1 MSNDLIPTQ
10 QEMSIIKE
18 LSQYAIE
25 SKFFEK
31 LGGKSGIFTIMMYA
45 KELGIPPMQALFGGM
60 HNVQGKIEVA
70 PVQMNAMIRQAGHRI
85 DIVKHD
91 NNICTLKGT
100 RKGSGEILSVSFTI
114 NDAKIAGIY
123 KEGGSWTKYPQDMLW
138 ARAMS
143 RLGRRLFPDVIGSMY
158 VEGEVDE
165 SIEVNGACD
174 STIAVEGSEEK
185 AEVVET
191 PEEKAE
197 VVETPEEKEDITV
210 EKSAELISK
219 FVGLENDE
227 QLKGYISWCKSKTK
241 SSLTDITNK
250 CIDKKEKFIDYFT
263 EWKSKQSQTST
274 EN

>member
-191 PEEKAE
+191 PEEK
-197 VVETPEEKEDITV
+197 EDITV